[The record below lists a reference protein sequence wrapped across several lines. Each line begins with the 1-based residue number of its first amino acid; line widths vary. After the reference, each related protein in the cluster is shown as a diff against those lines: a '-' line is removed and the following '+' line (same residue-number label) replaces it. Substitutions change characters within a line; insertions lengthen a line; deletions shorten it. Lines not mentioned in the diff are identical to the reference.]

1 MAKKSWFGSRFKQPG
16 HRGGP
21 LSGSDKPYA
30 GNPRAAPALPQDR
43 SPVKHEPPT
52 LAVSFMLEALR
63 GREHIIDHEAHSFT
77 SVTHILSISSF
88 SLLPQSLPSVS
99 SLSLFPLFPQSTSHS
114 RPSVHLSHSLPS
126 FSSFTLFP
134 RLIHLS
140 CSCVIVTLS
149 SNNSQVKV
157 SLQNHLTC
165 ALSHRSLLSAAITQS
180 VISKSTGWS
189 VDSAKPAGC
198 HQATI
203 FSNVKSLH
211 CKGELA
217 QRPQTTRRRA

>member
-1 MAKKSWFGSRFKQPG
+1 MK
-16 HRGGP
+16 
-21 LSGSDKPYA
+21 
-30 GNPRAAPALPQDR
+30 
-43 SPVKHEPPT
+43 PT
-52 LAVSFMLEALR
+52 LLLR
-63 GREHIIDHEAHSFT
+63 SLT
-77 SVTHILSISSF
+77 SS
-88 SLLPQSLPSVS
+88 QSPPSVS
-99 SLSLFPLFPQSTSHS
+99 SLSLVPQST
-114 RPSVHLSHSLPS
+114 SHSLPS

-134 RLIHLS
+134 RLLHLS
-140 CSCVIVTLS
+140 CNCIVVTLS
-149 SNNSQVKV
+149 SNNSQVEV
-157 SLQNHLTC
+157 SLQSHLTC

-203 FSNVKSLH
+203 FSNVKSLQ